1 LPELSGLLV
10 KVRGD
15 GKSFATAAAKAFGA
29 RGATIKPI
37 LRVPAKPAEPGLGLS
52 ATQPS
57 TWLSV
62 GGSASDHEHHPWD
75 VAHRLLAP
83 DGAFAAATARDVQAI
98 EPNLVQEW
106 LKPPSDN
113 EGMKTAQEYCA
124 FDPQNAAGRQAIG
137 PGLAW
142 NFEETFS
149 QLRAARQHVGIKLA
163 AITIAHLD
171 TGFDPDHITR
181 PANLAGKNLQ
191 RNFVDDGYPFDDA
204 TDHTPEGMQ
213 FASNRGHGT
222 GTLSLLAGNRL
233 DGTAPGWPNFN
244 DYVGAAPTASII
256 SVRIADWVVR
266 FETGTMVQGF
276 DHARASGAHV
286 LSMSMGGLSSEAL
299 VDAVNLAYDAGVVMV
314 TAAGNNYAGLPT
326 PKSIVFPARLRRV
339 LAACGVMADGR
350 AYADLD
356 FATMQG
362 NYGPP
367 EKMETAL
374 GAYTPNVPWAQI
386 SCGKVVDMNGRGT
399 SAATPQIAAAAA
411 LWLAEYW
418 DHVSRYSEP
427 WMRVEAVR
435 HALFGSAQ
443 KQTARM
449 NAAATKERIGQGV
462 LRANAALA
470 ISPPAESEL
479 SKLPPAQAS
488 WSWLNLIF
496 GGSVSFA
503 GAQGLSPQRQK
514 MLALELTQMAQQVR
528 EVDEAIDDPDRP
540 PDKIPPAARNRYLE
554 AALDA
559 GNPSKPL
566 RAMLETMLGRG
577 AVAVTQT
584 ASVPG
589 ETIKRRV
596 RTPPL
601 PARRLRVYALDPSV
615 GKSLASL
622 DLNETTL
629 SVPWEKGKLSPG
641 PVGEYVEVIDIDPA
655 SNKVYEPVDLDNPLL
670 LAQDGWAPSEGNPQ
684 FHQQMV
690 YAVAMTTIGHFEKAI
705 GRKALWAPHAP
716 SAQDLAAG
724 AKATGMATETTR
736 GKTTEVQRLR
746 IYPHALRTDNA
757 YYSPDKKALLLGYFQ
772 SNAGEGTATP
782 SGSMVFTCLSSDIVA
797 HETTHALLDGMHRRF
812 EEASNLDVPAFHE
825 GFADI
830 VALFQHFTIPELVR
844 AEIARARGNLRR
856 DGLLAG
862 LAAQFGEASGRRGPL
877 RNYVNADPKV
887 LRYPDVTEAH
897 DRGSVL
903 VYAVYDAFRMMVER
917 RTQDLLRLAT
927 GGSGVLRPGAIHPD
941 LVDRLTAETCKTAG
955 HVLGMCIRALDYCPT
970 VDITFGDYLRAV
982 ITADLDAVKDDK
994 LGYRTA
1000 FMEAFR
1006 KWNILPAEMRTVSEQ
1021 TLAWNRPDDASPAW
1035 LQDMIDRQGDISD
1048 DEGGD
1053 KIVIRWNRDL
1063 TRSEIF
1069 RLNEANRWRLWRRLK
1084 ASFDMNLGLYK
1095 EFGLLPGIPTYNAD
1109 GTVKKQRQAP
1119 DTTFEVHS
1127 VRLARRNTP
1136 DGETITNI
1144 IATITQRQAIPFDGK
1159 DVANG
1164 FFWFRGG
1171 ATLIIDPTEG
1181 KELICYAIIK
1191 NSGSKDRLDRQKQM
1205 TLGTSLSSLRA
1216 LYFGGP
1222 NGMAGVAE
1230 PFAAMHAERGDSDDG

>member
-1 LPELSGLLV
+1 MPEFSGVLV

-15 GKSFATAAAKAFGA
+15 GKSFATAAARAFGA
-29 RGATIKPI
+29 SAATIKPI
-37 LRVPAKPAEPGLGLS
+37 LHVPARPEDQAFGLS
-52 ATQPS
+52 AAQPS

-62 GGSASDHEHHPWD
+62 GSGATDHAHPWD
-75 VAHRLLAP
+75 VAHQLLAP
-83 DGAFAAATARDVQAI
+83 GTAFAATTAGDVQAI

-106 LKPPSDN
+106 LKAPSDD
-113 EGMKTAQEYCA
+113 GVMQSAQEFCA
-124 FDPQNAAGRQAIG
+124 FDPQDAGGRQALG

-142 NFEETFS
+142 NFAEDFS
-149 QLRAARQHVGIKLA
+149 QFNAARQRVGNKLA
-163 AITIAHLD
+163 AVTIAHLD

-181 PANLAGKNLQ
+181 PANLAAKSLH
-191 RNFVDDGYPFDDA
+191 RNFVDDGFPFDDA
-204 TDHTPEGMQ
+204 VDHTPEGFQ
-213 FASNRGHGT
+213 FARNRGHGT

-233 DGTAPGWPNFN
+233 DGSAPGWPNFN
-244 DYVGAAPTASII
+244 DYVGAAPTATVIP
-256 SVRIADWVVR
+256 VRIADWVVR
-266 FETGTMVQGF
+266 FETASMVQGF

-314 TAAGNNYAGLPT
+314 AAAGNNYAGLPT

-339 LAACGVMADGR
+339 LAACGVMANGR

-362 NYGPP
+362 NYGPA

-374 GAYTPNVPWAQI
+374 GAFTPNVPWAQI

-411 LWLAEYW
+411 LWLAEHW
-418 DHVSRYSEP
+418 DTVSRYSEP

-435 HALFGSAQ
+435 YALFASAQ
-443 KQTARM
+443 KQTAKM

-470 ISPPAESEL
+470 ISPPAEAAL
-479 SKLPPAQAS
+479 KKLPPAQPS

-496 GGSVSFA
+496 GGGVSFT
-503 GAQGLSPQRQK
+503 GAADLSPQRRK
-514 MLALELTQMAQQVR
+514 MLALELTQIAQQVR
-528 EVDEAIDDPDRP
+528 KVDEAIDDPDRP
-540 PDKIPPAARNRYLE
+540 ADKIPPAARNRYLE
-554 AALDA
+554 AALDE

-566 RAMLETMLGRG
+566 RAVLEGMLGRG
-577 AVAVTQT
+577 AVVVTR
-584 ASVPG
+584 AAYVPD

-601 PARRLRVYALDPSV
+601 PARRLRAYALDPSV

-629 SVPWEKGKLSPG
+629 SIPWEELSAG
-641 PVGEYVEVIDIDPA
+641 PVGEYVEVIDVDPA

-670 LAQDGWAPSEGNPQ
+670 LAQDGWSPSEGNPQ

-705 GRKALWAPHAP
+705 GRKALWAPHSPGAH
-716 SAQDLAAG
+716 DLAA
-724 AKATGMATETTR
+724 EP
-736 GKTTEVQRLR
+736 EVKPMEVPRLR

-772 SNAGEGTATP
+772 SNAGDGTATP
-782 SGSMVFTCLSSDIVA
+782 AGSMVFTCLSSDIVA

-844 AEIARARGNLRR
+844 SEIARARGNLRR

-887 LRYPDVTEAH
+887 LCYPNVTEAH

-903 VYAVYDAFRMMVER
+903 VYAIYDAFRMMVER

-927 GGSGVLRPGAIHPD
+927 GGSGLLKPGAIHPD
-941 LVDRLTAETCKTAG
+941 LVDRLTAETCKTAD

-982 ITADLDAVKDDK
+982 ITADLDAVKNDR

-1006 KWNILPAEMRTVSEQ
+1006 KWNILPADMRTVSEQ
-1021 TLAWNRPDDASPAW
+1021 TLAWNRPDDSAPAW
-1035 LQDMIDRQGDISD
+1035 LQDMIDPAGDIGESEFD
-1048 DEGGD
+1048 RSD
-1053 KIVIRWNRDL
+1053 KIVIKWNKDL
-1063 TRSEIF
+1063 SRSEIF

-1084 ASFDMNLGLYK
+1084 SSFDMNLGLYK
-1095 EFGLLPGIPTYNAD
+1095 EFGLLPGIPAYHAD
-1109 GTVKKQRQAP
+1109 GTVREERQAP

-1127 VRLARRNTP
+1127 VRLARRITP
-1136 DGETITNI
+1136 DGVAITNV

-1171 ATLIIDPTEG
+1171 ATLIIDPSEG
-1181 KELICYAIIK
+1181 KERICYAIIK
-1191 NSGSKDRLDRQKQM
+1191 NSGSKDRLERQRQV
-1205 TLGTSLSSLRA
+1205 TVGTTQSSLRA

-1222 NGMAGVAE
+1222 NGMAGAAE
-1230 PFAAMHAERGDSDDG
+1230 PFAIMHAERGDSEDG

>member
-1 LPELSGLLV
+1 
-10 KVRGD
+10 
-15 GKSFATAAAKAFGA
+15 
-29 RGATIKPI
+29 
-37 LRVPAKPAEPGLGLS
+37 
-52 ATQPS
+52 
-57 TWLSV
+57 
-62 GGSASDHEHHPWD
+62 
-75 VAHRLLAP
+75 
-83 DGAFAAATARDVQAI
+83 
-98 EPNLVQEW
+98 
-106 LKPPSDN
+106 
-113 EGMKTAQEYCA
+113 
-124 FDPQNAAGRQAIG
+124 
-137 PGLAW
+137 
-142 NFEETFS
+142 
-149 QLRAARQHVGIKLA
+149 
-163 AITIAHLD
+163 
-171 TGFDPDHITR
+171 
-181 PANLAGKNLQ
+181 
-191 RNFVDDGYPFDDA
+191 
-204 TDHTPEGMQ
+204 
-213 FASNRGHGT
+213 
-222 GTLSLLAGNRL
+222 
-233 DGTAPGWPNFN
+233 
-244 DYVGAAPTASII
+244 
-256 SVRIADWVVR
+256 
-266 FETGTMVQGF
+266 
-276 DHARASGAHV
+276 
-286 LSMSMGGLSSEAL
+286 
-299 VDAVNLAYDAGVVMV
+299 
-314 TAAGNNYAGLPT
+314 
-326 PKSIVFPARLRRV
+326 
-339 LAACGVMADGR
+339 MADGR

-356 FATMQG
+356 LATMQG
-362 NYGPP
+362 NYGPA

-374 GAYTPNVPWAQI
+374 GAFTPNVPWAQI

-411 LWLAEYW
+411 LWLAEHW
-418 DHVSRYSEP
+418 DVVRGYPEP

-443 KQTARM
+443 KQTAKM
-449 NAAATKERIGQGV
+449 NAAATREKIGQGV
-462 LRANAALA
+462 LRASAALA
-470 ISPPAESEL
+470 ISPPAEADL
-479 SKLPPAQAS
+479 KKLPPAQSS

-496 GGSVSFA
+496 GGGVSFA
-503 GAQGLSPQRQK
+503 GAGGLSPQRQK
-514 MLALELTQMAQQVR
+514 MLALELTQIAQQVR
-528 EVDEAIDDPDRP
+528 KVDEAIDDPDRP
-540 PDKIPPAARNRYLE
+540 ADKIPPAACNRYLE
-554 AALDA
+554 AALDE

-566 RAMLETMLGRG
+566 RAALENLLGRR
-577 AVAVTQT
+577 AVAVTQ
-584 ASVPG
+584 AAFVPG
-589 ETIKRRV
+589 DTIKRRV
-596 RTPPL
+596 RTPPR
-601 PARRLRVYALDPSV
+601 PARRLRAYALDPSV
-615 GKSLASL
+615 GKNLASL

-629 SVPWEKGKLSPG
+629 SIPWEKLRAG
-641 PVGEYVEVIDIDPA
+641 PVGEYVEVIDVDPA
-655 SNKVYEPVDLDNPLL
+655 SNKVYEPVDLDDPLL

-716 SAQDLAAG
+716 SAQDAEAG
-724 AKATGMATETTR
+724 AKAT
-736 GKTTEVQRLR
+736 EVPQLR

-772 SNAGEGTATP
+772 SNAGDGAATSP
-782 SGSMVFTCLSSDIVA
+782 AGSMVFTCLSSDIIA

-830 VALFQHFTIPELVR
+830 IALFQHFTIPELVR
-844 AEIARARGNLRR
+844 SEIARARGDLRS

-1006 KWNILPAEMRTVSEQ
+1006 KWNILPTEMRTVSEQ

-1035 LQDMIDRQGDISD
+1035 LQDMIDRQGDVSD
-1048 DEGGD
+1048 DDDGD
-1053 KIVIRWNRDL
+1053 KIVIRWNRVL

-1095 EFGLLPGIPTYNAD
+1095 EFGLEPGISTYNAD
-1109 GTVKKQRQAP
+1109 GTVKRKREAP
-1119 DTTFEVHS
+1119 ETTFEVHS

-1136 DGETITNI
+1136 DGVTITNI
-1144 IATITQRQAIPFDGK
+1144 IATITQRQAIPFDDK

-1181 KELICYAIIK
+1181 KEQICYSIIK
-1191 NSGSKDRLDRQKQM
+1191 NSGSKDRLDRQKAM

-1216 LYFGGP
+1216 LYFGGA
-1222 NGMAGVAE
+1222 NGMAGVTE
-1230 PFAAMHAERGDSDDG
+1230 PFAALHAERGDSDDG

>member
-1 LPELSGLLV
+1 LPEFSGLLV

-15 GKSFATAAAKAFGA
+15 GKSFATSAAKAFGA
-29 RGATIKPI
+29 SAATIKPI
-37 LRVPAKPAEPGLGLS
+37 LHVPAKPEEPGHALS

-62 GGSASDHEHHPWD
+62 GSGATDHEHPWD
-75 VAHRLLAP
+75 VAHQLLAP
-83 DGAFAAATARDVQAI
+83 GGAFAATTARDVQAI
-98 EPNLVQEW
+98 EPNLVQQW
-106 LKPPSDN
+106 LKAPDHD
-113 EGMKTAQEYCA
+113 EVMKSAQEFCA
-124 FDPQNAAGRQAIG
+124 FDAQDAAGRQATG

-142 NFEETFS
+142 NFQENFS
-149 QLRAARQHVGIKLA
+149 QFNAARQQVGNKLA

-181 PANLAGKNLQ
+181 PANLAGKTLH
-191 RNFVDDGYPFDDA
+191 RNFVEDGFPLDDA
-204 TDHTPEGMQ
+204 TDHAPEGME

-233 DGTAPGWPNFN
+233 DGNAPGWPNFN
-244 DYVGAAPTASII
+244 DYVGAAPTATII
-256 SVRIADWVVR
+256 PVRIADWVVR

-362 NYGPP
+362 NYGPA

-374 GAYTPNVPWAQI
+374 GAFTPNVPWAQI

-411 LWLAEYW
+411 LWLAEHW
-418 DHVSRYSEP
+418 DIVSRYSEP

-435 HALFGSAQ
+435 HALFGSAL
-443 KQTARM
+443 KQTAKM
-449 NAAATKERIGQGV
+449 DAAATKERIGQGV

-470 ISPPAESEL
+470 ISPPAESDL
-479 SKLPPAQAS
+479 RKLPPAQPS

-496 GGSVSFA
+496 GGGVSFA
-503 GAQGLSPQRQK
+503 GAADISPQRQK

-528 EVDEAIDDPDRP
+528 KVDEAIDDPDRP
-540 PDKIPPAARNRYLE
+540 ADKIPPAARNRYLE
-554 AALDA
+554 VALDE

-566 RAMLETMLGRG
+566 RRVLEEMLGRG
-577 AVAVTQT
+577 AVAVTH
-584 ASVPG
+584 AAFVPG
-589 ETIKRRV
+589 DTIKRRV
-596 RTPPL
+596 RTPPR

-615 GKSLASL
+615 GKSLASM

-629 SVPWEKGKLSPG
+629 SIPWENLSPG
-641 PVGEYVEVIDIDPA
+641 PVGEYVEVIDVDPA
-655 SNKVYEPVDLDNPLL
+655 SNKVYDPVDLDDPLL

-705 GRKALWAPHAP
+705 GRKALWAPHTP
-716 SAQDLAAG
+716 SAHDLAAEHG
-724 AKATGMATETTR
+724 VKAT
-736 GKTTEVQRLR
+736 EVPRLR

-772 SNAGEGTATP
+772 SNSGEGTATP
-782 SGSMVFTCLSSDIVA
+782 AGSMVFTCLSSDIVA

-844 AEIARARGNLRR
+844 SEVARARGDLKA

-887 LRYPDVTEAH
+887 LCYPNVTEAH

-927 GGSGVLRPGAIHPD
+927 GGSGLLAPGAIHPD
-941 LVDRLTAETCKTAG
+941 LVDRLTAETCKTAEQ
-955 HVLGMCIRALDYCPT
+955 VLGMCIRALDYCPT

-982 ITADLDAVKDDK
+982 ITADLDAVKNDK

-1021 TLAWNRPDDASPAW
+1021 TLAWNTPNDPSPAW
-1035 LQDMIDRQGDISD
+1035 LQDMIDRQGDD
-1048 DEGGD
+1048 ADGD
-1053 KIVIRWNRDL
+1053 KIVIKWNRAL
-1063 TRSEIF
+1063 SRSEIF
-1069 RLNEANRWRLWRRLK
+1069 QLNEANRWRLWRRLS
-1084 ASFDMNLGLYK
+1084 ASFGMNLGLYK
-1095 EFGLLPGIPTYNAD
+1095 EFGLLPGIDRYKAD
-1109 GTVKKQRQAP
+1109 GTVKEKRQAP
-1119 DTTFEVHS
+1119 DTAFEVHS
-1127 VRLARRNTP
+1127 VRLARRITP
-1136 DGETITNI
+1136 DGTMTTNI
-1144 IATITQRQAIPFDGK
+1144 IATITQRRPIPFDGK

-1171 ATLIIDPTEG
+1171 ATLIIDPSEG
-1181 KELICYAIIK
+1181 KERICYAIIK
-1191 NSGSKDRLDRQKQM
+1191 NSGSKDRLDRQRQM
-1205 TLGTSLSSLRA
+1205 TIGTTQSSLRA

-1222 NGMAGVAE
+1222 NGMAGAAE
-1230 PFAAMHAERGDSDDG
+1230 PFAAMHAQRGDSDDG